1 VFLLRISRKRITHQK
16 GEKREKS
23 VRGVDDGK
31 HVKKGPGRS
40 GSERDEIENAMI
52 EGELVD
58 KGFVLPGEFIGTNE
72 EFISGEQTFNSGG
85 KIYAAVTGNVKV
97 NKSKRTIMIK
107 PEVNSLNY
115 IERGDTVIGQV
126 GNIKNM
132 VALVEIVH
140 INGRG
145 EREIVNLEPAAI
157 HISNIKN
164 TYVKEISEELCPF
177 DIVKARVLDV
187 TNMRLTIADKE
198 LGVMK
203 AFCSRC
209 RQPLKKTAAG
219 LYCGS
224 CGNKESR
231 KISTDYGTGII

>member
-1 VFLLRISRKRITHQK
+1 VLLLRISRKRITQQK
-16 GEKREKS
+16 SDKREKS
-23 VRGVDDGK
+23 GRVDNGK
-31 HVKKGPGRS
+31 HAKREPGRS
-40 GSERDEIENAMI
+40 RSERDEIGNAVI

-58 KGFVLPGEFIGTNE
+58 KGFVLLGEFIGTNE
-72 EFISGEQTFNSGG
+72 EFISGEQTFDSCGN
-85 KIYAAVTGNVKV
+85 IYASVTGNTKV
-97 NKSKRTIMIK
+97 SKSKRTVMVK

-115 IERGDTVIGQV
+115 IKRGDIVIGQV
-126 GNIKNM
+126 GNIRNM
-132 VALVEIVH
+132 VALVDIVH
-140 INGRG
+140 IKGGG
-145 EREIVNLEPAAI
+145 EREIVNLESAAI

-164 TYVKEISEELCPF
+164 TYVKEISEELCSF

-187 TNMRLTIADKE
+187 KNMRLTIADRG

-209 RQPLKKTAAG
+209 RQPLNKNAVG
-219 LYCGS
+219 LSCDS